1 MVSTTPF
8 NAAQGGAGPADLV
21 AEVEALGER
30 LSLVRDRVGEVIFG
44 QREVVE
50 QALIT
55 LLSGG
60 HALLIG
66 VPGLAKT
73 RLVETLGTIL
83 GLDDKRIQCTPD
95 LMPAD
100 ILGSEVLEESETG
113 RRSFRF
119 IRGPVF
125 CQLLMADE
133 INRASPRTQSALL
146 QAMQEGR
153 VSIAGQY
160 HPLPQPFHVLATQN
174 PLEQEGT
181 YPLPEAQ
188 LDRFLLHGPSG
199 RERRGA
205 APLCR
210 LGAGAARQPGS
221 DASLPG
227 ARPDRRTLR
236 AVNRRRPSLGAAG
249 LAPPHGGQLRRTRR
263 RSDHHAGDR
272 SHDDAAAVISTQTI
286 SQQTVGRLSERLGA
300 ASSLRASLRD
310 RAEQSAAVLPPL
322 LVAAERVATTVAQ
335 GVHGRRRVGQGETFW
350 QFRQYE
356 PGDAATRID
365 WRESAKSQRLY
376 VRETEWEAAQSV
388 WLWRD
393 ASSSMDYSSAGY
405 IADAGWPTKR
415 NRAELILVAL
425 ASLLVRGGERLTLLG
440 SGVAPMSGRVALSR
454 LVQLV
459 EHENAPAT
467 GKGLPVFEPL
477 PRAGQLV
484 LIGDFLAPLETVH
497 TTVAQF
503 AGAGLKGHLLQTVDP
518 AEEELPFAGRVRF
531 EGVEQREELVIS
543 RVETVREDY
552 RQRFQRHRDGL
563 AAIARAVGWT
573 IGFHRTDRPPHLALL
588 ALHAALTADRRR

>member
-1 MVSTTPF
+1 M
-8 NAAQGGAGPADLV
+8 
-21 AEVEALGER
+21 AESASVQHRGEAL
-30 LSLVRDRVGEVIFG
+30 
-44 QREVVE
+44 
-50 QALIT
+50 A
-55 LLSGG
+55 
-60 HALLIG
+60 
-66 VPGLAKT
+66 
-73 RLVETLGTIL
+73 
-83 GLDDKRIQCTPD
+83 
-95 LMPAD
+95 
-100 ILGSEVLEESETG
+100 
-113 RRSFRF
+113 
-119 IRGPVF
+119 
-125 CQLLMADE
+125 
-133 INRASPRTQSALL
+133 
-146 QAMQEGR
+146 
-153 VSIAGQY
+153 
-160 HPLPQPFHVLATQN
+160 AT
-174 PLEQEGT
+174 
-181 YPLPEAQ
+181 
-188 LDRFLLHGPSG
+188 
-199 RERRGA
+199 
-205 APLCR
+205 
-210 LGAGAARQPGS
+210 
-221 DASLPG
+221 
-227 ARPDRRTLR
+227 
-236 AVNRRRPSLGAAG
+236 
-249 LAPPHGGQLRRTRR
+249 
-263 RSDHHAGDR
+263 
-272 SHDDAAAVISTQTI
+272 
-286 SQQTVGRLSERLGA
+286 
-300 ASSLRASLRD
+300 
-310 RAEQSAAVLPPL
+310 LPPL

-335 GVHGRRRVGQGETFW
+335 GVHGRRRVGQGESFW
-350 QFRQYE
+350 QFRQYQ
-356 PGDAATRID
+356 PGDAPQRID

-405 IADAGWPTKR
+405 IADADWPTKR

-459 EHENAPAT
+459 EHENEPANEQ
-467 GKGLPVFEPL
+467 GLPVFEPL

-552 RQRFQRHRDGL
+552 RRRFQRHRDGL